1 MLTPLDVRALFPR
14 LHDVIFM
21 NHAAVSLLS
30 TRTRDAIVRAAE
42 ELTGPYYPD
51 LRKRADELRA
61 MIGALI
67 HAPGEGVA
75 LTRSTAHGFTILAQG
90 LDWKAG
96 DNVVGARG
104 EYPANVYPWM
114 ALARQGVELRFTE
127 PRDGRIIPEAVME
140 LVDERTRVVTLSH
153 VQFWN
158 GYRVDIARLAA
169 ECHRR
174 GIICA
179 VDVMQSLGALRVDVE
194 NLQIDFLASG
204 ACKWLLGPAGISF
217 CYCRLDLLERLQP
230 VLVGAG
236 SVRSRDDYFNYAL
249 DFPPTGRRFEETWIS
264 LLDVAAFSAAVE
276 LLQQL
281 DQEAVEQRVLAL
293 NQRLAEGLSA
303 RGLQIVAPWPR
314 SPAESSSI
322 VSFRHP
328 TRPAEEVFRFLAA
341 NRVICSLRSDFVRL
355 SPHYYNTEEEIDCV
369 LKLLE
374 STL

>member
-1 MLTPLDVRALFPR
+1 MLSPLDVRALFPR

-30 TRTRDAIVRAAE
+30 MRTQAAIVQAAD

-51 LRKRADELRA
+51 VRARADTLRS
-61 MIGALI
+61 MIASLI
-67 HAPGEGVA
+67 HAPGEGIA

-90 LDWKAG
+90 LNWKAG

-114 ALARQGVELRFTE
+114 ALARQGVELRLTE
-127 PRDGRIIPEAVME
+127 PRDGRITSEAVMQ

-158 GYRVDIARLAA
+158 GYRVDIATLAA

-179 VDVMQSLGALRVDVE
+179 VDGMQSLGALRVDVE
-194 NLQIDFLASG
+194 DLQIDFLASG
-204 ACKWLLGPAGISF
+204 ACKWLLGPGGISF
-217 CYCRLDLLERLQP
+217 CYSRLDLLERLQP

-236 SVRSRDDYFNYAL
+236 SVRRRDDYFNYEL
-249 DFPPTGRRFEETWIS
+249 DFPPTGQRFEETWIS
-264 LLDVAAFSAAVE
+264 LLDVAGFTAAVE
-276 LLQQL
+276 LLQQV
-281 DQEAVEQRVLAL
+281 DQEAVERRVLEL
-293 NQRLAEGLSA
+293 NQRLTLGLAA

-314 SPAESSSI
+314 SLAESSGI

-328 TRPAEEVFRFLAA
+328 TRPAEEIFRFLTT
-341 NRVICSLRSDFVRL
+341 NKVICSLRSDFVRL
-355 SPHYYNTEEEIDCV
+355 SPHYYNTEEEIDRV
-369 LKLLE
+369 LQLLDA
-374 STL
+374 TL